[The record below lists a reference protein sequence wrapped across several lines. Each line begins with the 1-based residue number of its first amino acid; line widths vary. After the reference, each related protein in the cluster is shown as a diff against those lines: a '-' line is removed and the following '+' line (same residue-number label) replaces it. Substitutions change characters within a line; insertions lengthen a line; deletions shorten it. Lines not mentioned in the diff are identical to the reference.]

1 MWECS
6 KLVLSLDKRDD
17 ISFMDLLWQMLL
29 GDNVNLD
36 CVARL
41 VMIAW
46 KVWQSRNE
54 WRLNGVMRSGK
65 QLVFGA
71 MQH

>member
-17 ISFMDLLWQMLL
+17 FSFMDLLWQMLL

-36 CVARL
+36 CVAQL
-41 VMIAW
+41 VMIA
-46 KVWQSRNE
+46 
-54 WRLNGVMRSGK
+54 
-65 QLVFGA
+65 
-71 MQH
+71 

>member
-1 MWECS
+1 
-6 KLVLSLDKRDD
+6 
-17 ISFMDLLWQMLL
+17 MLL

-46 KVWQSRNE
+46 KVWKSQNE